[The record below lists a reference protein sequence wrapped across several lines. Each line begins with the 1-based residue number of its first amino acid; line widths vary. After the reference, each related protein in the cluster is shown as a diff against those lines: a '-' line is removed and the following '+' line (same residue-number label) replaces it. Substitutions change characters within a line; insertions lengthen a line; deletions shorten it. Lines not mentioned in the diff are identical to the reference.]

1 MTYLF
6 DDDDE
11 RAILEEKIRNKRKAE
26 LISQAYMQQ
35 GKTQRAA
42 SWARSVDQIGD
53 LIVLLKGAFQNKN

>member
-1 MTYLF
+1 MTYPF

-11 RAILEEKIRNKRKAE
+11 RAILEEKIRNQRKAE

-42 SWARSVDQIGD
+42 RWAKSVEQIGD
-53 LIVLLKGAFQNKN
+53 LIVLLKGAFQSKN